1 MHTGDNSYKHIMWRI
16 KNENINKSNKI
27 WRIMCR
33 STEREENKKR
43 EQQMEKINSK
53 KNVALLSTSSTASYS
68 SRHSHL
74 ANTFFSAV
82 AFSRRHWSCK
92 CKKKKYSLV
101 SVVVNGCFRHSTL
114 DEGNAVW
121 VTLSPYLLS
130 SSLEH
135 SLSRSASLF
144 KIFHTLRSAIAN
156 FLTME

>member
-92 CKKKKYSLV
+92 CKKRNIHLFRLSWMAAFGILPLTKEMLSELLCHHFFCHRHWSVRSLA
-101 SVVVNGCFRHSTL
+101 L
-114 DEGNAVW
+114 P
-121 VTLSPYLLS
+121 LSARDFPH
-130 SSLEH
+130 SSLSH
-135 SLSRSASLF
+135 R
-144 KIFHTLRSAIAN
+144 
-156 FLTME
+156 

>member
-68 SRHSHL
+68 PCHSHL
-74 ANTFFSAV
+74 ANTFFRLSLSPVVIGRANV
-82 AFSRRHWSCK
+82 KKRNIHLFRLSWMAAFGILPLTKEMLSELLCHHFFCHRHWSIR
-92 CKKKKYSLV
+92 SLALPL
-101 SVVVNGCFRHSTL
+101 SSRFSTL
-114 DEGNAVW
+114 FAQ
-121 VTLSPYLLS
+121 P
-130 SSLEH
+130 SLT
-135 SLSRSASLF
+135 F
-144 KIFHTLRSAIAN
+144 
-156 FLTME
+156 